1 MNHFTLNP
9 KQMTP
14 EGKRFFITLSLFL
27 LAAVLA
33 GGFSVWHSAKTDSAN
48 QEKLDSNAEPKTL
61 ETDLSAAASVQT
73 ELSDTISESSH
84 QDVPVAVVV
93 TESESESDTVEASFI
108 PQEIPVEFIPASE
121 TAAPSEKVTA
131 AATELETFLTPNE
144 TAPEAVNTLP
154 VQETTQESI
163 AESASETTLS
173 VQKAAYRTV
182 LETILKSHA
191 FQNER
196 FDILNDSDIAE
207 NVFALYDVDSDGTEE
222 LIIRWSNTNSASVTG
237 VIYGCDSEGN
247 VHCQL
252 QTTPYLRF
260 YSNGVVEAD
269 SVHNSALAGEN
280 FWAYTLYQYDSS
292 SQTYQSAG
300 YVDAWD
306 KSAFKEDSS
315 ETHETFPDYAD
326 VSHSG
331 MVYFIC
337 RSSEEMASEFS
348 DPLDITEYQAWH
360 TSFIGGASEVNLP
373 FQKFTQEN
381 IAEIK

>member
-14 EGKRFFITLSLFL
+14 EGKRFFLTLSLFL

-33 GGFSVWHSAKTDSAN
+33 GGFSVWHSVKSGSAE
-48 QEKLDSNAEPKTL
+48 QETLDSNTESKTL
-61 ETDLSAAASVQT
+61 ETDIAAAASVQT
-73 ELSDTISESSH
+73 EISDTISESSP
-84 QDVPVAVVV
+84 QEVPAAAAI
-93 TESESESDTVEASFI
+93 TETATEEASFI
-108 PQEIPVEFIPASE
+108 PPEIPVEFIPASE
-121 TAAPSEKVTA
+121 TAASSETVTA
-131 AATELETFLTPNE
+131 VTAEPETFLTPNE
-144 TAPEAVNTLP
+144 TAPEAVSTLP
-154 VQETTQESI
+154 VQETTE
-163 AESASETTLS
+163 ESASETASETALS
-173 VQKAAYRTV
+173 VQKSAYRTV

-191 FQNER
+191 FQNEH
-196 FDILNDSDIAE
+196 FDVLNDSDIAE
-207 NVFALYDVDSDGTEE
+207 NEFALYDVDSDGMEE

-260 YSNGVVEAD
+260 YSNGVIEAD
-269 SVHNSALAGEN
+269 SAHNSALAGDN

-306 KSAFKEDSS
+306 KSAFKEDNA
-315 ETHETFPDYAD
+315 ETPETFPDYAD
-326 VSHSG
+326 VSQSG

-337 RSSEEMASEFS
+337 RSGEETASQFS
-348 DPLDITEYQAWH
+348 DPLDITDYQAWH

-381 IAEIK
+381 IAAIKSP